1 MAVRT
6 ARGVARYAWRRAA
19 AELGYITAVGD
30 TRSHIHGRIEG
41 AVPPGD
47 RVCVFV
53 HFDARGVVR
62 AHTRR
67 YLDAL
72 AAEGFA
78 LVVVDNSPDLAA
90 ESLEHLR
97 GRCARILLRR
107 NRGYDFGAWRDG
119 LLDLGIEA
127 GRYRLVV
134 LANDSVYAPLGPLGP
149 LFAGMDFARADVWG
163 ATDSWQQRYHLQS
176 YLLAF
181 GEAALAHPA
190 FLGFWRQ
197 VRNTR
202 SKWAVVRRYEIGLT
216 QALQAGGL
224 RCAAVFDY
232 LALMQR
238 AEATLA
244 TLHRPPERSV
254 THLRATTAGLAQEA
268 AVDRRAL
275 NPTIDLWRLL
285 ADAGSPLLKRE
296 LLRDDPLY
304 VRDLRG
310 WHRVIEER
318 APALYAEVV
327 TDLKRILRDTAP

>member
-1 MAVRT
+1 MAART
-6 ARGVARYAWRRAA
+6 ARGLARYAWRRAA
-19 AELGYITAVGD
+19 AELGYITAAGD
-30 TRSHIHGRIEG
+30 TRSHVHARIEG
-41 AVPPGD
+41 IVPLGE

-53 HFDARGVVR
+53 HFDARGVLR

-67 YLDAL
+67 YLEAL

-78 LVVVDNSPDLAA
+78 LVVVDNSPALAA
-90 ESLEHLR
+90 ESVEYLR

-127 GRYRLVV
+127 GRYRCVV
-134 LANDSVYAPLGPLGP
+134 LANDSVYAPVGPLGP

-181 GEAALAHPA
+181 GDAALAHPA
-190 FLGFWRQ
+190 FLGFWRN

-202 SKWAVVRRYEIGLT
+202 SKWAVVRHYEIGLT

-232 LALMQR
+232 LGLMQR

-244 TLHRPPERSV
+244 TLRQPPEGSMA
-254 THLRATTAGLAQEA
+254 HLRFTTAAQARHA
-268 AVDRRAL
+268 AVARRAL

-285 ADAGSPLLKRE
+285 AEAGSPLLKRE
-296 LLRDDPLY
+296 LLRDDPLF

-310 WHRVIEER
+310 WHRMVEER
-318 APALYAEVV
+318 APDLYAEVV
-327 TDLKRILRDTAP
+327 TDLKRILRDSAP